1 MSLPSGLH
9 LQQDEK
15 VLWKGKMGW
24 RSLWAPLLIGILS
37 IWIYGLG
44 IIFIVY
50 AAAKRVKTD
59 YIVTNQ
65 RAIKVVEHY
74 AFLSTDIFE
83 IKKVK
88 DMHVV
93 RTIMGEKLDFGD
105 IVITSDTE
113 KVVFNGISHPYD
125 EMKKII
131 GVI

>member
-1 MSLPSGLH
+1 MFFLFL
-9 LQQDEK
+9 
-15 VLWKGKMGW
+15 
-24 RSLWAPLLIGILS
+24 
-37 IWIYGLG
+37 
-44 IIFIVY
+44 
-50 AAAKRVKTD
+50 T
-59 YIVTNQ
+59 VTN
-65 RAIKVVEHY
+65 RRVVKVVEHY

-113 KVVFNGISHPYD
+113 KVVFNGVSHPYD